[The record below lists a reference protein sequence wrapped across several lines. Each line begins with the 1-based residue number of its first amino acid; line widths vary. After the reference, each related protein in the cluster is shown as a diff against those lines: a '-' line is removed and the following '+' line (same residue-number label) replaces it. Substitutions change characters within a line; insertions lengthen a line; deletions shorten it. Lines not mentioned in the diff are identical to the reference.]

1 MAPERLVELLLAMPD
16 AIGPEVVAVF
26 LVFIL
31 LLGAVLAIMW
41 RVFHRH

>member
-1 MAPERLVELLLAMPD
+1 MELFLLLPD
-16 AIGPEVVAVF
+16 AIGLEVIAVF

-31 LLGAVLAIMW
+31 LLAAVLAIMW

>member
-1 MAPERLVELLLAMPD
+1 MAPERLVELLLVLPD

-31 LLGAVLAIMW
+31 LLAAVLGIIW
-41 RVFHRH
+41 QVFYRR